1 VLWGAAVGD
10 SEHFAR
16 VLYVFTED
24 LDPGLVER
32 ERPGVVIEELV
43 ERRLMRRPP
52 VNRSALAQTEVPG
65 GRHVADDSV
74 PVATSR

>member
-1 VLWGAAVGD
+1 MLWGAAVGD

-32 ERPGVVIEELV
+32 ERPGVVIEEFV
-43 ERRLMRRPP
+43 ERRLMRGPPANRPE
-52 VNRSALAQTEVPG
+52 LARAAAPDG
-65 GRHVADDSV
+65 PRAADDSV
-74 PVATSR
+74 PLATSR

>member
-1 VLWGAAVGD
+1 MLWGAAVGD

-52 VNRSALAQTEVPG
+52 VNRSALAQTEAAD
-65 GRHVADDSV
+65 GRQAADDSV